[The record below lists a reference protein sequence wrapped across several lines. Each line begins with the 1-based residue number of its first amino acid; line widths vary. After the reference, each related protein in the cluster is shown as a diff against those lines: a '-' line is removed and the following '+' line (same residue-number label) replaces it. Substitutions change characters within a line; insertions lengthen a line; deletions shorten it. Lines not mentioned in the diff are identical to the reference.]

1 MSTIERADIQGFV
14 LSGYAAMHEARY
26 VFLEVADPAGAR
38 RWLGELASRVTTA
51 IAPERV
57 RCINV
62 ALTCRGLAALGLG
75 EAQLSTF
82 APPFQEGMTTPYRRR
97 VLGDVGPSAPDTW
110 AWGGPSASGGTV
122 PEDRVPE
129 DRVPEDRVPED
140 RVHVL
145 LLLFARDLDAMEP
158 LLEAEL
164 SLATA
169 DGAFRHVHTLRPEPL
184 PGRLSVGKFGV
195 EHFGFADGMSQPV
208 IRGSGQD
215 GKLAGEEAR
224 RHVAATGEFVLGY
237 PNGYGELTPSP
248 WLPGPDGTKIDVG
261 RNGTYLVVRQLKQD
275 VHGFRELVRA
285 HAGAAG
291 SDPDAE
297 ARLAAKLVGR
307 WYSGAP
313 LARTPHRDDAD
324 LATDNA
330 FGYAEVDP
338 YGERC
343 PIGAHIRRAN
353 PRDSIAPER
362 ARALELTNLHRIL
375 RRGRVYGPELPDD
388 ATDDDLVERGLI
400 FMCISANLERQF
412 EFVQQ
417 TWCNNPKFSNL
428 YEEQDPL
435 LGTPPPEGGLFTV
448 QGSPIA
454 TRVRGLTNFVTVRG
468 GAYFFLPGVRAL
480 LTLTTAT

>member
-1 MSTIERADIQGFV
+1 MTRIEREDVQGFV
-14 LSGYAAMHEARY
+14 FSGYAAMHQARY
-26 VFLEVADPAGAR
+26 LFFEVSDPHSAR
-38 RWLGELASRVTTA
+38 RWLGELAARVTTA
-51 IAPERV
+51 IAPEDV

-62 ALTCRGLAALGLG
+62 ALTHPGLAALGLDD
-75 EAQLSTF
+75 EHLSTF
-82 APPFQEGMTTPYRRR
+82 APPFQEGMTTPYRQR
-97 VLGDVGPSAPDTW
+97 VLGDSGVSVPDKW
-110 AWGGPSASGGTV
+110 AWGGPAASGA
-122 PEDRVPE
+122 PAREDRL
-129 DRVPEDRVPED
+129 
-140 RVHVL
+140 HVL
-145 LLLFARDLDAMEP
+145 LLLFAHDIGTMEA

-164 SLATA
+164 SRAAA
-169 DGAFRHVHTLRPEPL
+169 DGALRHLQTLEPEPL

-215 GKLAGEEAR
+215 VKLAGEEAR
-224 RHVAATGEFVLGY
+224 RHVAATGEFILGY

-248 WLPGPDGTKIDVG
+248 WVPGPDGSTIDVG
-261 RNGTYLVVRQLKQD
+261 RNGTYLVVRQLQQD
-275 VHGFRELVRA
+275 VHGFRELVRQ

-291 SDPDAE
+291 VDPDAE
-297 ARLAAKLVGR
+297 ARFAAKLVGR

-353 PRDSIAPER
+353 PRDSIAPDR
-362 ARALELTNLHRIL
+362 AMALELTNLHRIL
-375 RRGRVYGPELPDD
+375 RRGRVYGPGFPED
-388 ATDDDLVERGLI
+388 ATEDDLIERGLI
-400 FMCISANLERQF
+400 FMCISANIERQF

-417 TWCNNPKFSNL
+417 TWLNNPKFNRL
-428 YEEQDPL
+428 YDEQDPV
-435 LGTPPPEGGLFTV
+435 LGTPPPEGGLFTI
-448 QGSPIA
+448 QGSPVA
-454 TRVRGLTNFVTVRG
+454 TRVRGLTSFVTVRG

-480 LTLTTAT
+480 LTLATVI

>member
-1 MSTIERADIQGFV
+1 MIEVERGDIQGFV
-14 LSGYAAMHEARY
+14 FSGYAAVHQARY
-26 VFLEVADPAGAR
+26 LFLEVSDPAGAR
-38 RWLGELASRVTTA
+38 RWLGELAARVTTGS
-51 IAPERV
+51 APQLV
-57 RCINV
+57 QCINV
-62 ALTCRGLAALGLG
+62 ALTHRGLAALGLDA
-75 EAQLSTF
+75 EQLSTF
-82 APPFQEGMTTPYRRR
+82 APPFQEGMTTPYRQR

-110 AWGGPSASGGTV
+110 AWGAPATPDSPV
-122 PEDRVPE
+122 PEDRL
-129 DRVPEDRVPED
+129 
-140 RVHVL
+140 HVL
-145 LLLFARDLDAMEP
+145 LLLFAADADAMDRLLDAEM
-158 LLEAEL
+158 
-164 SLATA
+164 SRATA
-169 DGAFRHVHTLRPEPL
+169 DGALRHLQTLQPEPL
-184 PGRLSVGKFGV
+184 PGRISVGKFGV

-215 GKLAGEEAR
+215 DKLAGEEAR

-248 WLPGPDGTKIDVG
+248 WLPGPDGSTIDIG
-261 RNGTYLVVRQLKQD
+261 RNSTYLVVRQLKQD
-275 VHGFRELVRA
+275 VHGFRELVRR
-285 HAGAAG
+285 HADG

-297 ARLAAKLVGR
+297 ARFAAKLVGR

-343 PIGAHIRRAN
+343 PLGAHIRRAN

-362 ARALELTNLHRIL
+362 ARAQELTNLHRIL
-375 RRGRVYGPELPDD
+375 RRGRVYGPGLPDD
-388 ATDDDLVERGLI
+388 AAEDDGVERGLI
-400 FMCISANLERQF
+400 FMCINANIERQF

-417 TWCNNPKFSNL
+417 TWCNNPKFSGL
-428 YEEQDPL
+428 YEEQDPV
-435 LGTPPPEGGLFTV
+435 LGTPPAEGGLFTV
-448 QGSPIA
+448 QGSPVT

-480 LTLTTAT
+480 LTLARRS